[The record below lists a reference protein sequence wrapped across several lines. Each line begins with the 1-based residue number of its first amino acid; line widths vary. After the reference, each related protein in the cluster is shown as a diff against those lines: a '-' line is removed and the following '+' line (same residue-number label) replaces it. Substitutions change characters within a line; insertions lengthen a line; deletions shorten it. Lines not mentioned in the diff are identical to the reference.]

1 MPAEKSGSFPK
12 RILSRVVGGVDK
24 TLNPSRPKNF
34 LIPARV
40 PFLPYDL
47 QVTRLP
53 LRDQTPF
60 LSGGAPRVQGRPGVS
75 RPLPGMH
82 PPYPFFSVAVLSFP
96 MVEQLSLSFGW
107 LLIIGGT
114 VFLLIEAASPGF
126 FIAVPGTV
134 LIILGILFVLGVD
147 VFSSPA
153 GVIIGVGVA
162 LAASLVTI
170 WIYRRINPGEESPT
184 TISRDSLL
192 GKEGIVVKTVDQ
204 DSLSGKVQVAGQEWS
219 ARTEKGTIPPGT
231 HVRVVRSEGV
241 HTVVEEVRP

>member
-1 MPAEKSGSFPK
+1 
-12 RILSRVVGGVDK
+12 
-24 TLNPSRPKNF
+24 
-34 LIPARV
+34 
-40 PFLPYDL
+40 
-47 QVTRLP
+47 
-53 LRDQTPF
+53 
-60 LSGGAPRVQGRPGVS
+60 
-75 RPLPGMH
+75 
-82 PPYPFFSVAVLSFP
+82 

-107 LLIIGGT
+107 LLIMAGT

-126 FIAVPGTV
+126 FLAVPGTV

-192 GKEGIVVKTVDQ
+192 GKEGIVVKAVDQ

-219 ARTEKGTIPPGT
+219 ARTEKGEIRPGT

-241 HTVVEEVRP
+241 HVVVEEVRP

>member
-1 MPAEKSGSFPK
+1 
-12 RILSRVVGGVDK
+12 
-24 TLNPSRPKNF
+24 
-34 LIPARV
+34 
-40 PFLPYDL
+40 
-47 QVTRLP
+47 
-53 LRDQTPF
+53 
-60 LSGGAPRVQGRPGVS
+60 
-75 RPLPGMH
+75 
-82 PPYPFFSVAVLSFP
+82 

-126 FIAVPGTV
+126 FIAVPGPV

-192 GKEGIVVKTVDQ
+192 GKEGIVVKAVDQ

-219 ARTEKGTIPPGT
+219 ARTQGGVIQPGT

-241 HTVVEEVRP
+241 HVVVEEVRP

>member
-1 MPAEKSGSFPK
+1 
-12 RILSRVVGGVDK
+12 
-24 TLNPSRPKNF
+24 
-34 LIPARV
+34 
-40 PFLPYDL
+40 
-47 QVTRLP
+47 
-53 LRDQTPF
+53 
-60 LSGGAPRVQGRPGVS
+60 
-75 RPLPGMH
+75 
-82 PPYPFFSVAVLSFP
+82 

-107 LLIIGGT
+107 LLIMAGT

-184 TISRDSLL
+184 TISRDTLL
-192 GKEGIVVKTVDQ
+192 GKEGIVVKAVDQ

-219 ARTEKGTIPPGT
+219 ARTQGGVIQPGI

-241 HTVVEEVRP
+241 HIVVEEVRP

>member
-1 MPAEKSGSFPK
+1 
-12 RILSRVVGGVDK
+12 
-24 TLNPSRPKNF
+24 
-34 LIPARV
+34 
-40 PFLPYDL
+40 
-47 QVTRLP
+47 
-53 LRDQTPF
+53 
-60 LSGGAPRVQGRPGVS
+60 
-75 RPLPGMH
+75 
-82 PPYPFFSVAVLSFP
+82 

-192 GKEGIVVKTVDQ
+192 GKEGIVVKAVDQ

-219 ARTEKGTIPPGT
+219 ARTQGGVIQPGI

-241 HTVVEEVRP
+241 HIVVEEVRP